1 MNKKTYAIFWLAP
14 ETQRFGLGKAQFT
27 REEAELLAAELNED
41 HPSFIHTA
49 IDTATEDIHQV
60 TARLQAE
67 FLNPRSPK
75 VIQFPELAA
84 SDAASREVVG
94 L

>member
-1 MNKKTYAIFWLAP
+1 MEKTYAIFWLAP
-14 ETQRFGLGKAQFT
+14 ETQRFGLGKARFT
-27 REEAELLAAELNED
+27 RDEAEMLAAELNDE
-41 HPSFIHTA
+41 HPTFIHTA
-49 IDTATEDIHQV
+49 IDTAKEDVHQV

-67 FLNPRSPK
+67 FFNRDQK